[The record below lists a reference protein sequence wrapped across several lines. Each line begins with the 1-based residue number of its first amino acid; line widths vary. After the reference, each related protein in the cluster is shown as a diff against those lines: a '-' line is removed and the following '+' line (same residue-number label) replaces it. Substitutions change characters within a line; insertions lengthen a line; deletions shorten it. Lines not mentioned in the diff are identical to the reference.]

1 MEISKEIVLNALKRI
16 VNPEN
21 DKDIVS
27 SGLVKNVSFQDSV
40 LNIEIELDK
49 PNSPIKNSLERV
61 IKDVINTVVSN
72 DLQVNVKI
80 NSRKIEVQ
88 KKDTEVLN
96 PLPNV
101 KNIIAIAS
109 GKGGVGKSTISTNL
123 AIALAKTG
131 ASVGLLD
138 ADIFGP
144 SLPKMFDAENEKP
157 LVRKI
162 DGKDIIIP
170 IEKYGVKMLSIGF
183 FVDPDNALIWRGPMA
198 TGALLQ
204 LINDAAWGKL
214 DHLLIDLPPGTSDI
228 HLTLVQT
235 LPITGAVIVTTPQQV
250 ATLDAKKGIG
260 MFRSNKIN
268 VPILGIVENMS
279 WFTPAELPQNKYF
292 IFGKNGAKELAEKYN
307 VPILGQIPLIQS
319 ICESGDS
326 GLPSVLKENSLEAE
340 NFMLLAKNVLK
351 SLEERKNNIAPTEK
365 VKINPEAGCAT
376 K

>member
-1 MEISKEIVLNALKRI
+1 MEISKELVLDALKRI
-16 VNPEN
+16 INPET

-27 SGLVKNVSFQDSV
+27 SGMVKDINYHDTKLIV
-40 LNIEIELDK
+40 EIELDK

-61 IKDVINTVVSN
+61 IKDVINTVISKA
-72 DLQVNVKI
+72 LQVEVVINV
-80 NSRKIEVQ
+80 RKNETKNEGVEIA
-88 KKDTEVLN
+88 N
-96 PLPNV
+96 PLPLV
-101 KNIIAIAS
+101 TNIIAVAS
-109 GKGGVGKSTISTNL
+109 GKGGVGKSTIATNL

-144 SLPKMFDAENEKP
+144 SLPKMFNAESERP
-157 LVRKI
+157 LVKKI
-162 DGKDIIIP
+162 GGKDVIIP

-183 FVDPDNALIWRGPMA
+183 FVDPENALIWRAPMA
-198 TGALLQ
+198 NGALLQ
-204 LINDAAWGKL
+204 LINDTAWGKL

-235 LPITGAVIVTTPQQV
+235 VPITGAVIVTTPQQV
-250 ATLDAKKGIG
+250 ALLDAKKGIG
-260 MFRSNKIN
+260 MFRSEKIN

-279 WFTPAELPQNKYF
+279 WFTPAELPNNKYY
-292 IFGKNGAKELAEKYN
+292 IFGKNGAKDLAEKYN

-326 GLPSVLKENSLEAE
+326 GLPSVLKENSIESE
-340 NFMLLAKNVLK
+340 SFILLAKNVLK
-351 SLEERKNNIAPTEK
+351 SLEERKTKLAPSQK
-365 VKINPEAGCAT
+365 VAIDPNAGCS